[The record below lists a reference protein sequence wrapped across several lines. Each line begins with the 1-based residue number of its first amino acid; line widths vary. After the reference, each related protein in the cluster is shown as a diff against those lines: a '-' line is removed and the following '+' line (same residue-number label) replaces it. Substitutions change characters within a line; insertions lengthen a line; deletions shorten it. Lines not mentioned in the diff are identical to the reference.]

1 MNIKRTI
8 TNRILDKLKNTPV
21 VALLG
26 PRQVGKTTLVKEI
39 EPLLGLDT
47 IYLDL
52 ESFADLNKLTDAE
65 HYFLQRKDKLI
76 IIDEVQRM
84 PELFP
89 LFRSVIDKD
98 RRPSRFLLLGSAS
111 PEILARSSETLAGRI
126 AYLEMHPFNL
136 LETGNVYPKEQLW
149 LRGGFP
155 EMFLSRSDAESF
167 EKRLDF
173 IQTYIERELPLLG
186 LKTTPAVT
194 RNLLRMLTGIHGNL
208 INYSMLANS
217 LGIESNNI
225 KRIIDLYE
233 DAFLIRRLQPFHI
246 NISKRLVKTP
256 KLFIRDSGLLHALA
270 GIEDMEE
277 LEGYAGKGNSW
288 EGFVIQQIIALLKP
302 AISPYFYRTQDG
314 VELDM
319 ILIKGNRPIVGIEV
333 KYSNAPKITKGT
345 TIASKDFEYLPIWI
359 VTPGVEE
366 NYAINQNVSVTG
378 LKGILAVLKDLGCL
392 YV

>member
-1 MNIKRTI
+1 MDIQRII
-8 TNRILDKLKNTPV
+8 TTRILNKLKTTAA

-39 EPLLGLDT
+39 APLMELET

-52 ESFADLNKLTDAE
+52 ESYADLNKLTDAE
-65 HYFLQRKDKLI
+65 NYFLQRKDKLI

-89 LFRSVIDKD
+89 LLRSVIDKD
-98 RRPSRFLLLGSAS
+98 RRSARFLLLGSAS
-111 PEILARSSETLAGRI
+111 PEILAKSSETLAGRI

-136 LETGNVYPKEQLW
+136 IEIADNYLQNQLW

-155 EMFLSRSDAESF
+155 EMFLAATDEDSF

-186 LKTTPAVT
+186 MKAVPAIS

-217 LGIESNNI
+217 IGIDSNSI
-225 KRIIDLYE
+225 KRMLDLYE
-233 DAFLIRRLQPFHI
+233 DAFLIRRLQPFHL

-256 KLFIRDSGLLHALA
+256 KLFIRDSGLFHTLA

-277 LEGYAGKGNSW
+277 LEGYAAKGNSW
-288 EGFVIQQIIALLKP
+288 EGFVIQQIISVLKVSITP
-302 AISPYFYRTQDG
+302 FFYRTQDG
-314 VELDM
+314 VELDLL
-319 ILIKGNRPIVGIEV
+319 LIKGNRPIVGIEV

-345 TIASKDFEYLPIWI
+345 TVASKDFDNLPIWI

-366 NYAINQNVSVTG
+366 NYNISPNIAVTS
-378 LKGILAVLKDLGCL
+378 LKGIFSVLREMGCT

>member
-1 MNIKRTI
+1 MNIQRTI
-8 TNRILDKLKNTPV
+8 TGRILDKLKNTPA

-39 EPLLGLDT
+39 VPILGLDT

-52 ESFADLNKLTDAE
+52 ESFSDLNKLTDAE

-89 LFRSVIDKD
+89 LFRSVIDRE

-111 PEILARSSETLAGRI
+111 PEILAKSSETLAGRI
-126 AYLEMHPFNL
+126 SYLEMHPFNL
-136 LETGNVYPKEQLW
+136 IETGDEYSQERLW

-155 EMFLSRSDAESF
+155 EMFLSASDAESF

-173 IQTYIERELPLLG
+173 IQTYIERELPMLG
-186 LKTTPAVT
+186 LKITPSIS

-208 INYSMLANS
+208 LNYSMLANS
-217 LGIESNNI
+217 LGIDSNSV
-225 KRIIDLYE
+225 KRVIDLYE
-233 DAFLIRRLQPFHI
+233 DAFLIRRLHPFYI
-246 NISKRLVKTP
+246 NVTKRLVKTP

-288 EGFVIQQIIALLKP
+288 EGFVIQQIISLLKP
-302 AISPYFYRTQDG
+302 SISPFFYRTQDG

-319 ILIKGNRPIVGIEV
+319 VLIKGNRPVVGIEV

-345 TIASKDFEYLPIWI
+345 TIAAKDFSDLPIWI
-359 VTPGVEE
+359 VTPGIDE
-366 NYAINQNVSVTG
+366 NYAINQHISVTG
-378 LKGILAVLKDLGCL
+378 LKGILAVLKEIGCTYL
-392 YV
+392 

>member
-1 MNIKRTI
+1 MNIKRI
-8 TNRILDKLKNTPV
+8 IADRVIDKLKTTPA

-39 EPLLGLDT
+39 APLLNLDT

-89 LFRSVIDKD
+89 LFRSVIDRD
-98 RRPSRFLLLGSAS
+98 RHPSRFLLLGSAS
-111 PEILARSSETLAGRI
+111 PELLAKSSETLAGRVS
-126 AYLEMHPFNL
+126 YLEMHPLNL
-136 LETGNVYPKEQLW
+136 VETANTYTQEQLW

-155 EMFLSRSDAESF
+155 EMFLSTSDAESF

-173 IQTYIERELPLLG
+173 IQTYIERELPMLG
-186 LKTTPAVT
+186 LKIAPAIS
-194 RNLLRMLTGIHGNL
+194 RNLLRMLTGIQGNL
-208 INYSMLANS
+208 LNYSMLSNS
-217 LGIESNNI
+217 LGIDSASI

-233 DAFLIRRLQPFHI
+233 DAFLIRRLQPFYI
-246 NISKRLVKTP
+246 NITKRLVKTP
-256 KLFIRDSGLLHALA
+256 KLFIRDSGLLHAMT

-288 EGFVIQQIIALLKP
+288 EGFVIQQIISLLKP
-302 AISPYFYRTQDG
+302 SISPFFYRTQDG
-314 VELDM
+314 VELD
-319 ILIKGNRPIVGIEV
+319 LLLVKGNQPVVGIEV
-333 KYSNAPKITKGT
+333 KYSNSPKITKGT
-345 TIASKDFEYLPIWI
+345 SIASKDFGNLPIWI
-359 VTPGVEE
+359 VTPGGEE
-366 NYAINQNVSVTG
+366 SYALNQSVSVTG
-378 LKGILAVLKDLGCL
+378 LKGILEILKEMGCT
-392 YV
+392 YH

>member
-1 MNIKRTI
+1 MNIHRTI
-8 TNRILDKLKNTPV
+8 TSRILDKLKTTPA

-39 EPLLGLDT
+39 VPLLSLDT

-89 LFRSVIDKD
+89 LFRSVIDKE
-98 RRPSRFLLLGSAS
+98 RHPSRFLLLGSAS
-111 PEILARSSETLAGRI
+111 PEILAKSSETLAGRI
-126 AYLEMHPFNL
+126 SYLEMHPFNL
-136 LETGNVYPKEQLW
+136 VETGNVYTQEQLW

-155 EMFLSRSDAESF
+155 EMFLSASDLESF

-173 IQTYIERELPLLG
+173 IQTYVERELPMLG
-186 LKTTPAVT
+186 QKISPAVS
-194 RNLLRMLTGIHGNL
+194 RNLLRMLTGIHGSL
-208 INYSMLANS
+208 LNYSMLSNS
-217 LGIESNNI
+217 LGIDNNSI

-246 NISKRLVKTP
+246 NVTKRLVKTP

-288 EGFVIQQIIALLKP
+288 EGFVTQQIISLLKP
-302 AISPYFYRTQDG
+302 AISPFFYRTQDG
-314 VELDM
+314 VELDLV
-319 ILIKGNRPIVGIEV
+319 LIKGNRPVVGIEV

-345 TIASKDFEYLPIWI
+345 TIASKDFSDLPVWI
-359 VTPGVEE
+359 VTPGVRE
-366 NYAINQNVSVTG
+366 NYTLSQNVSVTG
-378 LKGILAVLKDLGCL
+378 LMGILAVLKEMGCTYL
-392 YV
+392 

>member
-1 MNIKRTI
+1 MNIHRTV
-8 TNRILDKLKNTPV
+8 TSRILDKLKNTPA

-39 EPLLGLDT
+39 APLLGLDT

-52 ESFADLNKLTDAE
+52 ESFSDLNKLTDAE

-89 LFRSVIDKD
+89 LFRSVIDKE

-111 PEILARSSETLAGRI
+111 PEILAKSSETLAGRI
-126 AYLEMHPFNL
+126 SYLEMHPFNL
-136 LETGNVYPKEQLW
+136 LETGDAYPQEQLW

-155 EMFLSRSDAESF
+155 EMFLALSDAESF

-186 LKTTPAVT
+186 LKVTPPLS
-194 RNLLRMLTGIHGNL
+194 RNLLRMLTGVHGNL
-208 INYSMLANS
+208 LNYSMLANS
-217 LGIESNNI
+217 LGIDSVSI

-246 NISKRLVKTP
+246 NVTKRLVKTP

-277 LEGYAGKGNSW
+277 LEGFAGKGNSW
-288 EGFVIQQIIALLKP
+288 EGFVIQQIISLLKP
-302 AISPYFYRTQDG
+302 AISPFFYRTQDG
-314 VELDM
+314 VELDLV
-319 ILIKGNRPIVGIEV
+319 LIKGNRPVIGIEV
-333 KYSNAPKITKGT
+333 KYSNAPKITKGV
-345 TIASKDFEYLPIWI
+345 TIASKDFDNLPVWI

-366 NYAINQNVSVTG
+366 NYSINQYTSVTG
-378 LKGILAVLKDLGCL
+378 LKGILAILKDLGCTYL
-392 YV
+392 

>member
-1 MNIKRTI
+1 MNIHRTI
-8 TNRILDKLKNTPV
+8 TDRVLNKLNTTPA

-39 EPLLGLDT
+39 APLLGLGS

-52 ESFADLNKLTDAE
+52 ESFADLNKLTDPE

-98 RRPSRFLLLGSAS
+98 RKPSRFLLLGSAS
-111 PEILARSSETLAGRI
+111 PKILAKSSETLVGRI
-126 AYLEMHPFNL
+126 SYLEMHPFNL
-136 LETGNVYPKEQLW
+136 AETGDNYTQVQLW

-155 EMFLSRSDAESF
+155 EMFLAASDAESF
-167 EKRLDF
+167 ERRLDF
-173 IQTYIERELPLLG
+173 IQSYIERELPLLG
-186 LKTTPAVT
+186 QKVTPAIS
-194 RNLLRMLTGIHGNL
+194 RNLLRMLTGVHGNL
-208 INYSMLANS
+208 LNYAMLANS
-217 LGIESNNI
+217 LGIDVNSIKNI
-225 KRIIDLYE
+225 INLYE

-288 EGFVIQQIIALLKP
+288 EGFVIQQIISLLKP
-302 AISPYFYRTQDG
+302 AISPFFYRTQDG
-314 VELDM
+314 VELD
-319 ILIKGNRPIVGIEV
+319 LVLVKGNRPVIGIEV
-333 KYSNAPKITKGT
+333 KYSNAPKTTKGT
-345 TIASKDFEYLPIWI
+345 TIASNDFSGMPIWI

-366 NYAINQNVSVTG
+366 NYTLNPSTSVTS
-378 LKGILAVLKDLGCL
+378 LKGVLAVLKEMGCIYL
-392 YV
+392 

>member
-1 MNIKRTI
+1 MNIQRTI
-8 TNRILDKLKNTPV
+8 TARILDKLKNTPA

-39 EPLLGLDT
+39 SPLLGLDT

-52 ESFADLNKLTDAE
+52 ESFSDLNKLTDAE

-89 LFRSVIDKD
+89 LFRSVIDKE

-111 PEILARSSETLAGRI
+111 PEILAKSSETLAGRVS
-126 AYLEMHPFNL
+126 YLEMHPFNL
-136 LETGNVYPKEQLW
+136 VETGDTYTQEQLW

-155 EMFLSRSDAESF
+155 EMFLSASDAESF

-173 IQTYIERELPLLG
+173 IQTYIERELPMLG
-186 LKTTPAVT
+186 LKTAPSIS

-208 INYSMLANS
+208 LNYSMLANS
-217 LGIESNNI
+217 LGIDNNSI

-246 NISKRLVKTP
+246 NVTKRLVKTS

-288 EGFVIQQIIALLKP
+288 EGFVIQQIISLLKP
-302 AISPYFYRTQDG
+302 SISPFFYRTQDG
-314 VELDM
+314 VELDLV
-319 ILIKGNRPIVGIEV
+319 LIKGNRPIVGIEV
-333 KYSNAPKITKGT
+333 KYSNAPKTTKGT
-345 TIASKDFEYLPIWI
+345 TIASKDFSELPIWI

-366 NYAINQNVSVTG
+366 NYSLNQNTFVTG
-378 LKGILAVLKDLGCL
+378 LRGILSVLREIGCT
-392 YV
+392 YI

>member
-1 MNIKRTI
+1 MNIQRI
-8 TNRILDKLKNTPV
+8 IGARILEKLKTTPA

-39 EPLLGLDT
+39 APLSGTDT

-52 ESFADLNKLTDAE
+52 ESFSDLNKLTDAE

-89 LFRSVIDKD
+89 LFRSVIDKE

-111 PEILARSSETLAGRI
+111 PELLAKSSETLAGRI
-126 AYLEMHPFNL
+126 SYLEMHPFNFV
-136 LETGNVYPKEQLW
+136 ETGDAYSQEQLW

-155 EMFLSRSDAESF
+155 EMFLAASDAESF

-173 IQTYIERELPLLG
+173 IQTYIERELPMLG
-186 LKTTPAVT
+186 QKISPAVS
-194 RNLLRMLTGIHGNL
+194 RNLLRMLAGIHGGL
-208 INYSMLANS
+208 LNYSMLSNS
-217 LGIESNNI
+217 LGVDNNSI

-233 DAFLIRRLQPFHI
+233 DAFLIRRLQPFYI
-246 NISKRLVKTP
+246 NVTKRLVKTP

-277 LEGYAGKGNSW
+277 LEGYAGKGSSW
-288 EGFVIQQIIALLKP
+288 EGFVIQQIFSLLKP
-302 AISPYFYRTQDG
+302 AISPFFYRTQDG
-314 VELDM
+314 VELDLV
-319 ILIKGNRPIVGIEV
+319 LIKGNRPILGIEI
-333 KYSNAPKITKGT
+333 KYSNAPKITKAT
-345 TIASKDFEYLPIWI
+345 TIAAKDLEGLPIWI

-366 NYAINQNVSVTG
+366 NYSVNQHISVTG
-378 LKGILAVLKDLGCL
+378 LKGILAVLKEMECT

>member
-1 MNIKRTI
+1 MNIHRII
-8 TNRILDKLKNTPV
+8 TSRILDKLKHTPA

-39 EPLLGLDT
+39 APLIGLDT

-52 ESFADLNKLTDAE
+52 ESFADLNKLTDPE

-89 LFRSVIDKD
+89 LFRSVIDNE
-98 RRPSRFLLLGSAS
+98 RHPSRFLLLGSAS
-111 PEILARSSETLAGRI
+111 PEILAKSSETLAGRI
-126 AYLEMHPFNL
+126 SYLEMHPFNL
-136 LETGNVYPKEQLW
+136 VETGNTYTQEQLW

-155 EMFLSRSDAESF
+155 EMFLSASDAESF

-186 LKTTPAVT
+186 LKAAPAT
-194 RNLLRMLTGIHGNL
+194 SRNLLRMLTGIHGNL
-208 INYSMLANS
+208 INYSMLSNS
-217 LGIESNNI
+217 LGIDNNSI

-233 DAFLIRRLQPFHI
+233 DAFLIRRLQPFYI
-246 NISKRLVKTP
+246 NITKRLVKTP
-256 KLFIRDSGLLHALA
+256 KLFIRDSGLFHALA
-270 GIEDMEE
+270 GIENMEE

-288 EGFVIQQIIALLKP
+288 EGFVIQQIISLLKP
-302 AISPYFYRTQDG
+302 AISPFFYRTQDG
-314 VELDM
+314 VELD
-319 ILIKGNRPIVGIEV
+319 LLLVKGNHPIIGIEV

-345 TIASKDFEYLPIWI
+345 TIASKDFNDLPIWI
-359 VTPGVEE
+359 VTPGIDE
-366 NYAINQNVSVTG
+366 NYTINQHISVTG
-378 LKGILAVLKDLGCL
+378 LRGILSVLKEMGCTYL
-392 YV
+392 

>member
-1 MNIKRTI
+1 
-8 TNRILDKLKNTPV
+8 LKNTPA

-26 PRQVGKTTLVKEI
+26 PRQVGKTTLVKEMA
-39 EPLLGLDT
+39 PLLGLDT

-76 IIDEVQRM
+76 IVDEVQRM

-89 LFRSVIDKD
+89 LFRSVIDKE

-111 PEILARSSETLAGRI
+111 PEILAKSSETLAGRI
-126 AYLEMHPFNL
+126 SYLEMHPFNL
-136 LETGNVYPKEQLW
+136 IETGDRYAQEQLW

-155 EMFLSRSDAESF
+155 EMFLSGSDEESF

-186 LKTTPAVT
+186 LKTTT
-194 RNLLRMLTGIHGNL
+194 SISRNLLRMLTGINGNL
-208 INYSMLANS
+208 INYSMLSNS
-217 LGIESNNI
+217 LGIDNI
-225 KRIIDLYE
+225 SVKRLIDLYE
-233 DAFLIRRLQPFHI
+233 DAFLVRRLQPFHI
-246 NISKRLVKTP
+246 NITKRLVKTP

-270 GIEDMEE
+270 GIENMEE
-277 LEGYAGKGNSW
+277 LEGYAGKGSSW
-288 EGFVIQQIIALLKP
+288 EGFVIQQIISLLKP
-302 AISPYFYRTQDG
+302 AISPFFYRTQDG
-314 VELDM
+314 VELDLL
-319 ILIKGNRPIVGIEV
+319 LIKGNRPLVGIEV

-345 TIASKDFEYLPIWI
+345 TVASKDFDNLPIWI

-366 NYAINQNVSVTG
+366 NYAINQHTSVTG
-378 LKGILAVLKDLGCL
+378 LKGIFAILKEMGCTYL
-392 YV
+392 